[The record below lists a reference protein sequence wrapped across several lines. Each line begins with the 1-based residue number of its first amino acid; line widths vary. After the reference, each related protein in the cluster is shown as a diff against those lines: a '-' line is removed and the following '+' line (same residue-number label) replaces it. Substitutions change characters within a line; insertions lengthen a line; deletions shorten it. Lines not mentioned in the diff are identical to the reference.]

1 MSDRRR
7 VTIKRSIYLVLA
19 LLVVAGAL
27 AAIFLAYRQPAL
39 LLNFGNLMS
48 CG

>member
-1 MSDRRR
+1 M
-7 VTIKRSIYLVLA
+7 IKRPIYLVL
-19 LLVVAGAL
+19 LLLAVAGAL
-27 AAIFLAYRQPAL
+27 GAIFLAYGQPAL

>member
-1 MSDRRR
+1 MFERRR
-7 VTIKRSIYLVLA
+7 AEIKRPILLA
-19 LLVVAGAL
+19 LSLAAVAAVL

>member
-1 MSDRRR
+1 MFERRR
-7 VTIKRSIYLVLA
+7 VAIKPSALLA
-19 LLVVAGAL
+19 LSLAAVAVVL
-27 AAIFLAYRQPAL
+27 AAIFFAYRQPAL